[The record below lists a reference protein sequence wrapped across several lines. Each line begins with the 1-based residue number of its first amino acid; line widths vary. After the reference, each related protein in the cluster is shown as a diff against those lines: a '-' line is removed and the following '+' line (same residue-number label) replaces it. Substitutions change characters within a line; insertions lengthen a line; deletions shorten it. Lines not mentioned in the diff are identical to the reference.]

1 MKIIFYYK
9 YLLILLLFTIINSI
23 LAVDSLPAIRNWNSN
38 EDKIKVKISRDNIF
52 QERLDNHELLQAT
65 PKRCLAASI
74 ADLKHKI
81 TWQPKWYYS
90 GAGTVRIP
98 AARISL
104 DHSVLAIIENI
115 GNPNAPSSS
124 RIILINCYNFKIL
137 RIIELPEQLLDK
149 LCYIPN
155 SNKLIATV
163 VSQPTLKQS
172 FGLMVIDLTGKKIP
186 YKIDTADKIIS
197 MTASTKKLFI
207 VFEAGNINY
216 FDLAAL
222 SAPSRQIR
230 LLKNINALVFHS
242 ATNRLIAAGLGKL
255 NYLNLST
262 MATDIYAETE
272 LPSNFVPNEIVTIDR
287 KGSCVL
293 LAVNSQLVL
302 AENRQARQLGLRP
315 GAALAVNSANN
326 MFAVS
331 LQRKQV
337 LQLYQLPAL
346 VKLKSCEPQKLKEK
360 TGGDIIMLAFLP
372 QPFKVQN
379 VEAKIL
385 VKPKK
390 KRVKKVKTRVKKL
403 IVPAIYLV
411 VIDSHGN
418 IYKLKYYKKRWS
430 KMLLIKAKK

>member
-1 MKIIFYYK
+1 
-9 YLLILLLFTIINSI
+9 
-23 LAVDSLPAIRNWNSN
+23 
-38 EDKIKVKISRDNIF
+38 
-52 QERLDNHELLQAT
+52 
-65 PKRCLAASI
+65 
-74 ADLKHKI
+74 
-81 TWQPKWYYS
+81 
-90 GAGTVRIP
+90 
-98 AARISL
+98 
-104 DHSVLAIIENI
+104 
-115 GNPNAPSSS
+115 
-124 RIILINCYNFKIL
+124 
-137 RIIELPEQLLDK
+137 
-149 LCYIPN
+149 
-155 SNKLIATV
+155 
-163 VSQPTLKQS
+163 
-172 FGLMVIDLTGKKIP
+172 
-186 YKIDTADKIIS
+186 
-197 MTASTKKLFI
+197 
-207 VFEAGNINY
+207 
-216 FDLAAL
+216 
-222 SAPSRQIR
+222 
-230 LLKNINALVFHS
+230 
-242 ATNRLIAAGLGKL
+242 
-255 NYLNLST
+255 
-262 MATDIYAETE
+262 
-272 LPSNFVPNEIVTIDR
+272 
-287 KGSCVL
+287 VL